1 MKKTEVNPY
10 ENMPSGRR
18 FPKGV
23 SGNPDGRPKRTQV
36 EKDALEKIRS
46 LAPKAVETLRVLL
59 VSPHTHPAVKVRIC
73 ELILERTYGKQE
85 ASIKLTS
92 IRDTVEES
100 QQYIQAL
107 VARITEKS

>member
-1 MKKTEVNPY
+1 MNNTEVIPVKK
-10 ENMPSGRR
+10 MPIGRP

-23 SGNPDGRPKRTQV
+23 SGNPSGRAKRTNVQ
-36 EKDALEKIRS
+36 KDALEKIRS
-46 LAPKAVETLRVLL
+46 LAPKAVETLEVLL
-59 VSPHTHPAVKVRIC
+59 VSPYTHPAVKVRIC
-73 ELILERTYGKQE
+73 ELILERTYGKPE

-92 IRDTVEES
+92 IRETVEES